1 VHANA
6 VADGVLGDDCA
17 VSIWG
22 LLQVAA
28 AEPSTF
34 SMPEP
39 NGGPLS
45 SAAEPTPP
53 SAPGLAAGKMQDPLS
68 SAMSKIPGC
77 EFLLFFFFFSLH
89 GINPYH
95 QDGSLPPKR
104 HDHLKVPR
112 GTCG

>member
-1 VHANA
+1 
-6 VADGVLGDDCA
+6 
-17 VSIWG
+17 
-22 LLQVAA
+22 
-28 AEPSTF
+28 
-34 SMPEP
+34 MPEP